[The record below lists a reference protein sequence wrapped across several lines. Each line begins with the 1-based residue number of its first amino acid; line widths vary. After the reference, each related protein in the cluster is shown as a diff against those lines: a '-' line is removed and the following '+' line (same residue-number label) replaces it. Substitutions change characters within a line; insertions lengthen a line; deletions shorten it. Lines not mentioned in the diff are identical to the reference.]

1 MESKGLV
8 KLLVILAGDIE
19 INPGPRFTCITCAK
33 DIRRNQLKA
42 KFKTC
47 CEYFHAKCMI
57 ENFDEDLYCRVCHI
71 QPEETGQ
78 TKKYCYKELQW
89 LITNRGLKILHQNV
103 NGLLSKINA
112 IRWLLD
118 SQNKTIHIFG
128 ITESKLDLSIS
139 DTEIRID
146 GYTGVRYD
154 RKNGAGGGVYVYIRD
169 DLNFQRRTDLESQF
183 IEAVWI
189 EIFIKMSQSIL
200 ICIAYRPPNSSNYLN
215 KNFDN
220 EFNDMLTTATMD
232 NKEIIHSGDMNCD
245 YSKRSDNRNLK
256 DIIKINGLKQM
267 ITEPTRVTESLYKF
281 AYRHC
286 VNNAQREYYKSL
298 CK

>member
-1 MESKGLV
+1 
-8 KLLVILAGDIE
+8 
-19 INPGPRFTCITCAK
+19 
-33 DIRRNQLKA
+33 
-42 KFKTC
+42 
-47 CEYFHAKCMI
+47 MI

-78 TKKYCYKELQW
+78 TNNDCYKELQS

-112 IRWLLD
+112 IRLLLD
-118 SQNKTIHIFG
+118 SQNKNILIFG

-154 RKNGAGGGVYVYIRD
+154 RRNGAGGGVYVYIRD

-189 EIFIKMSQSIL
+189 EIFIKNSQSIL
-200 ICIAYRPPNSSNYLN
+200 ICIAYRSRIRQ
-215 KNFDN
+215 
-220 EFNDMLTTATMD
+220 T
-232 NKEIIHSGDMNCD
+232 I
-245 YSKRSDNRNLK
+245 
-256 DIIKINGLKQM
+256 
-267 ITEPTRVTESLYKF
+267 
-281 AYRHC
+281 
-286 VNNAQREYYKSL
+286 
-298 CK
+298 